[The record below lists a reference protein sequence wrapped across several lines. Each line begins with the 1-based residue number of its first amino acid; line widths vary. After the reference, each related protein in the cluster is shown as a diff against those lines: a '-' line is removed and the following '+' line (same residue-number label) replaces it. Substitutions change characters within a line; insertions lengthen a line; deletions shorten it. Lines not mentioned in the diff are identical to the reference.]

1 VTTPPPSRQ
10 ADEEALDHELA
21 SAERRGADRV
31 RAQVRD
37 VLAEAR
43 RIVRLGE
50 HQIEVVEV
58 AALAPL
64 LDDDSE

>member
-1 VTTPPPSRQ
+1 VTTPPPTRQ
-10 ADEEALDHELA
+10 VDEEVLDDELA

-58 AALAPL
+58 AALSPL
-64 LDDDSE
+64 LDDDPE

>member
-1 VTTPPPSRQ
+1 MTTPPPTRQ
-10 ADEEALDHELA
+10 VDEEVLDDELA

-58 AALAPL
+58 AALTPL
-64 LDDDSE
+64 LDDDPE

>member
-1 VTTPPPSRQ
+1 VTTPPPTRQ
-10 ADEEALDHELA
+10 VDEEVLDDELA

-58 AALAPL
+58 AALTPL
-64 LDDDSE
+64 LDDDPE